1 MTEAQIKEQ
10 IETLRKVTAEAIAD
24 PEVARIF
31 LDDPLIFPPQKKSA
45 KKKKAGI
52 ATLPTP

>member
-10 IETLRKVTAEAIAD
+10 IETLRQVTKEALAS

-31 LDDPLIFPPQKKSA
+31 LDDPRIFPPQKKSS
-45 KKKKAGI
+45 KKKKKNASSSAI
-52 ATLPTP
+52 